1 MEFKD
6 LTNEQK
12 EKVRAAKSSEELV
25 AIAREEGVELTDEQL
40 AAISGGGWLGGGGGG
55 WSKNRK

>member
-40 AAISGGGWLGGGGGG
+40 AAISGGGWLGGGGDG